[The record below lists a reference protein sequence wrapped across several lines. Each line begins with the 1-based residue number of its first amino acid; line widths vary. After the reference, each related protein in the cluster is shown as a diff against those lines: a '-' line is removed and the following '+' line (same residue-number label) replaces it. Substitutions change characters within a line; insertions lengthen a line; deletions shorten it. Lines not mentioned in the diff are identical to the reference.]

1 MRAQRTTMA
10 TDRRAT
16 LLRGAILGAGNVAV
30 HGHVPGWLAREDVA
44 IVAAA
49 DPTPGA
55 RAAIAERLPS
65 LRLYETAEELLAR
78 EPLDF
83 ADICAPPA
91 MHAGLIRAA
100 LEKGLHVLCEKPLVL
115 ASEDLAPLAELA
127 LRGNRALAAVHN
139 WRHAPILMAAQALI
153 EEGAVG
159 DVRFCRW
166 ETLRREPAAAAG
178 DTARSNWRV
187 DPAVSGG
194 GILVDHGWHAL
205 YVVCGWLPEPPLR
218 VAGHLSTRRH
228 HDWPI
233 EDTAEVALECRG
245 GARAEILLTWAA
257 DERANRASIVGTGGA
272 LSVDGSLLKLTT
284 PGRADPV
291 VREFPGS
298 LAGGS
303 HHPDWFA
310 GVAAEFTSEIRDPAR
325 RGRTLAEASA
335 CLDLIALARL
345 SSLRGGAA
353 VPARA
358 AEGIGQA
365 WARSAAP

>member
-1 MRAQRTTMA
+1 MA
-10 TDRRAT
+10 TDRRPS
-16 LLRGAILGAGNVAV
+16 LLRGAIFGAGNVAL
-30 HGHVPGWLAREDVA
+30 HGHLPGWLARKDIA

-49 DPTPGA
+49 DPRPEA
-55 RAAIAERLPS
+55 RAALAERVPN
-65 LRLYETAEELLAR
+65 LRAYETSEALSSR
-78 EPLDF
+78 ETLDF

-115 ASEDLAPLAELA
+115 EPEELAPLSALA
-127 LRGNRALAAVHN
+127 LRNDRALAAVHN
-139 WRHAPILMAAQALI
+139 WRHAPILAAAQALI

-194 GILVDHGWHAL
+194 GILMDHGWHAL
-205 YVVCGWLPEPPLR
+205 YVVGGWLPEPPLR

-228 HDWPI
+228 RDWPI
-233 EDTAEVALECRG
+233 EDTAEVTLECAG

-272 LSVDGSLLKLTT
+272 LSVDGKILKLTT
-284 PGRADPV
+284 PGRAEPV
-291 VREFPGS
+291 VREFPDS
-298 LAGGS
+298 LAAGS
-303 HHPDWFA
+303 HHPDWFT
-310 GVAAEFTSEIRDPAR
+310 GVAEDFLSEIRDPAR
-325 RGRTLAEASA
+325 RGRSLAEAST
-335 CLDLIALARL
+335 CLDLIALARA

-353 VPARA
+353 VPARSA
-358 AEGIGQA
+358 DGIGQA
-365 WARSAAP
+365 WAARSAAP

>member
-1 MRAQRTTMA
+1 VRGKLKAVS
-10 TDRRAT
+10 TDSK
-16 LLRGAILGAGNVAV
+16 LRGAILGAGNVAL
-30 HGHVPGWLAREDVA
+30 HGHLPGWLAREDVA

-49 DPTPGA
+49 DTSPDA
-55 RAAIAERLPS
+55 RAAIAQRHPS
-65 LRLYETAEELLAR
+65 LRLYETAEELLSR
-78 EPLDF
+78 EALDF

-91 MHAGLIRAA
+91 MHAALIRAA

-115 ASEDLAPLAELA
+115 EPQELA
-127 LRGNRALAAVHN
+127 LLSALAFRGNRALAAVHN
-139 WRHAPILMAAQALI
+139 WRHAPILAAAQTLVA
-153 EEGAVG
+153 EGAIG

-178 DTARSNWRV
+178 DAARSNWRV

-194 GILVDHGWHAL
+194 GILMDHGWHAL

-228 HDWPI
+228 NDWLI
-233 EDTAEVALECRG
+233 EDTAEVTLECGG
-245 GARAEILLTWAA
+245 GARGEILLTWAA

-284 PGRADPV
+284 PGRAEALA
-291 VREFPGS
+291 REFPDS

-310 GVAAEFTSEIRDPAR
+310 GVAEEFLSEIRDPAR
-325 RGRTLAEASA
+325 RGRTLAEAST

-345 SSLRGGAA
+345 SSLREGAA
-353 VPARA
+353 VPARPA
-358 AEGIGQA
+358 DRTDQA
-365 WARSAAP
+365 WARRAAP

>member
-1 MRAQRTTMA
+1 VRAQRIAMA
-10 TDRRAT
+10 PDRKSSPLRA
-16 LLRGAILGAGNVAV
+16 AILGAGNVAL
-30 HGHVPGWLAREDVA
+30 HGHLPGWLAREDVA

-49 DPTPGA
+49 DPRPEA
-55 RAAIAERLPS
+55 RAALAERIPN
-65 LRLYETAEELLAR
+65 LRAYETSEELLSR
-78 EPLDF
+78 EALDF

-91 MHAGLIRAA
+91 MHADLIRAA
-100 LEKGLHVLCEKPLVL
+100 LEKRLHVLCEKPLVL
-115 ASEDLAPLAELA
+115 ASEELAPLAELA
-127 LRGNRALAAVHN
+127 LRADRVLAAVHN
-139 WRHAPILMAAQALI
+139 WRHAPILAAAQALI
-153 EEGAVG
+153 EEGAIG
-159 DVRFCRW
+159 EVRFCRW

-194 GILVDHGWHAL
+194 GILMDHGWHAL

-233 EDTAEVALECRG
+233 EDTAEVTLECRG
-245 GARAEILLTWAA
+245 GARGEILLTWAA

-272 LSVDGSLLKLTT
+272 LSVDGSLLKLAT

-310 GVAAEFTSEIRDPAR
+310 GVAAEFLSEIRDPAR
-325 RGRTLAEASA
+325 RGRTLAEAST

-345 SSLRGGAA
+345 SSFRGGAA

-358 AEGIGQA
+358 ADGIGQA